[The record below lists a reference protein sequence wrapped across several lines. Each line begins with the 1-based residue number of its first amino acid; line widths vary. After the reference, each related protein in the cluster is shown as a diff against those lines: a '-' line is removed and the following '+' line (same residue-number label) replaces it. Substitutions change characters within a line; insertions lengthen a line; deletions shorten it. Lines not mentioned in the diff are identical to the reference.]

1 MDMPTSRAGKQRGE
15 RLTSGAQRFARKPGL
30 VARLVAP
37 GFTKVLD
44 RIDAA
49 LVALMGQDK
58 KVLDGRLRFVLARD
72 IGAAFVCDQVPGDLL
87 RQLLRES
94 RDG

>member
-1 MDMPTSRAGKQRGE
+1 AQHLRQMGMP
-15 RLTSGAQRFARKPGL
+15 
-30 VARLVAP
+30 ARLSDIP
-37 GFTKVLD
+37 GDLPD
-44 RIDAA
+44 GAA